1 MTEEEIE
8 LTADSVLERN
18 NEIMTAEMGEELVM
32 LHIDQGSYFGLDE
45 IGRAIWARIEK
56 PTSLGDLCA
65 ALQVEYDAEAG
76 TVETDVKTFITRLT
90 RNDLVTI
97 DGEKVA

>member
-8 LTADSVLERN
+8 LTAASVLERN

-45 IGRAIWARIEK
+45 IGREIWARIEK
-56 PTSLGDLCA
+56 PISMGDLCA
-65 ALQVEYDAEAG
+65 ALQAEYDTEAE
-76 TVETDVKTFITRLT
+76 TVETDVKIFITHLM